1 MSQPARNSINSDDEG
16 SSEET
21 LRPPPLSA
29 GVSQFVEDMGMVMER
44 YGLPRIGGRIMGLF
58 MIDEEPLSL
67 DDIARLL
74 GVSRASVSTNL
85 RMSEIIGMAKR
96 VSRPGDR
103 RDYYIG
109 TEDMWM
115 QGIKSSK
122 QNSILQIADAARRAL
137 PKVPPEDFVARHKLQ
152 EVIDFT
158 DFFEAYLDRMLEEWE
173 AYKAKK
179 HAERNSQVKEDQD

>member
-1 MSQPARNSINSDDEG
+1 MSQPARDSFKPEEDG
-16 SSEET
+16 SADET

-29 GVSQFVEDMGMVMER
+29 GASQFVEDMGMVMER

-67 DDIARLL
+67 DDIAKLL

-85 RMSEIIGMAKR
+85 RMTEMIGMAKR

-103 RDYYIG
+103 RDYYVG

-122 QNSILQIADAARRAL
+122 QNSITQIGAAARAAL
-137 PKVPPEDFVARHKLQ
+137 PKIPLEDRVARHKLQ

-158 DFFEAYLDRMLEEWE
+158 DFFEAYFDRLLEEWE
-173 AYKAKK
+173 DYKARRN
-179 HAERNSQVKEDQD
+179 AERNEA